1 MMQIERLPFGRDIET
16 KVVLKKLARAT
27 RYLDE
32 LAQIELL
39 EKRKIGRENFYI
51 NTALF
56 DLLGNV
62 YRK

>member
-1 MMQIERLPFGRDIET
+1 MMQIERLPLERDID
-16 KVVLKKLARAT
+16 A
-27 RYLDE
+27 

>member
-1 MMQIERLPFGRDIET
+1 MMQIERLPFEQDID
-16 KVVLKKLARAT
+16 A
-27 RYLDE
+27 

-56 DLLGNV
+56 DLLGNM

>member
-1 MMQIERLPFGRDIET
+1 MMQIERLPFEQDI
-16 KVVLKKLARAT
+16 
-27 RYLDE
+27 DE

-56 DLLGNV
+56 DLLEITLN
-62 YRK
+62 

>member
-1 MMQIERLPFGRDIET
+1 MMQIERLPFERDI
-16 KVVLKKLARAT
+16 
-27 RYLDE
+27 DE

-56 DLLGNV
+56 DLLEITLN
-62 YRK
+62 

>member
-1 MMQIERLPFGRDIET
+1 MMQIERLSFEQDI
-16 KVVLKKLARAT
+16 
-27 RYLDE
+27 DE

-51 NTALF
+51 NTAIF
-56 DLLGNV
+56 DLLGNM

>member
-1 MMQIERLPFGRDIET
+1 MMQIERLPFEQDIN
-16 KVVLKKLARAT
+16 A
-27 RYLDE
+27 
-32 LAQIELL
+32 LAQIALL

>member
-1 MMQIERLPFGRDIET
+1 MMQIERLPFERDI
-16 KVVLKKLARAT
+16 
-27 RYLDE
+27 DE

-51 NTALF
+51 NTAHF